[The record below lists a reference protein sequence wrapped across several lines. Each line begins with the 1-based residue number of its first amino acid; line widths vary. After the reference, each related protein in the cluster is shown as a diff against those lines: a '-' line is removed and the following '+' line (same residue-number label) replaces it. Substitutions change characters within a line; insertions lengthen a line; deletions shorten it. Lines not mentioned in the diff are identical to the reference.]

1 MSGFFNGASGRLAF
15 IAALWALALLTP
27 GSRPSAQGNLGRCVR
42 GIQMLEFNTYDQAIH
57 FFSTVIDQ
65 GLIPD
70 DTMFRVLAERGRSY
84 RRKGLEE
91 RVEADYAQ
99 ALAVAGELFNQA
111 LISNPKSAFVHLYLG
126 VLYGD
131 QGRHGEAVEQLSEVI
146 RIQPGR
152 SLAHY
157 NRGLSYIFLEQY
169 AAARRDFDQAAEL
182 DPDFAATYYNRG
194 LAKWHLQDYNGA
206 IEDYSQ
212 ALALAPEHAD
222 AYNNRGFAREAI
234 GENELAVWDFI
245 AAYRLQPDNKRF
257 FNKLVEL
264 GLILIGEP

>member
-57 FFSTVIDQ
+57 FCSTVIDQ

-194 LAKWHLQDYNGA
+194 LARNGICRITTA
-206 IEDYSQ
+206 PSRTT
-212 ALALAPEHAD
+212 AKPWRWRPNTPMPTTTGVSPGKPLARMNWRYGTSSPPT
-222 AYNNRGFAREAI
+222 GSSPTTS
-234 GENELAVWDFI
+234 DFSTS
-245 AAYRLQPDNKRF
+245 LWN
-257 FNKLVEL
+257 
-264 GLILIGEP
+264 

>member
-1 MSGFFNGASGRLAF
+1 MSGLFNSAPGRLAL
-15 IAALWALALLTP
+15 IAALSALAVLTNGP
-27 GSRPSAQGNLGRCVR
+27 ATAQGNLGPCVR

-57 FFSTVIDQ
+57 FCSTVIDQ

-84 RRKGLEE
+84 RRKGLDE

-111 LISNPKSAFVHLYLG
+111 LISNPKSAFVHLYLD

-157 NRGLSYIFLEQY
+157 NRGLSYIFWNSTRRHGATLTKQRNWIRTSPPPTTI
-169 AAARRDFDQAAEL
+169 AAWR
-182 DPDFAATYYNRG
+182 
-194 LAKWHLQDYNGA
+194 KWHLQDYTGA

-212 ALALAPEHAD
+212 ALTLAPEHAD